1 MVLRILMLRLAL
13 VLAASVLAGGQ
24 SSPSR
29 ATVDGLLAAHNYPG
43 ALTQVDTLL
52 AQQQTASLWLARG
65 IALRGLK
72 RTGESLAA
80 FEHALS
86 MEPRNLA
93 ALRGAA
99 EAAFALHRD
108 KARPL
113 VQQLLQADPANPVGH
128 AMAGSLAYER
138 GDCAEVLTHFAR
150 AEPVV
155 SSNRVGVLQ
164 FSDCLITAGKPAR
177 AVSLLE
183 RLETKEDDAL
193 VSYDLAYALFAAE
206 RFDESATTLEK
217 LRDRQ
222 PDNAGLWNLLAADY
236 GKLQRTE
243 DALNAYRTACEKAPD
258 EPGFYVDLARFAME
272 HSSTDAA
279 IQVLNAG
286 IHRIP
291 RSAVLLTVRGSIYSF
306 LGEDKKAEADFVLAE
321 HVSPNSGM
329 GTVGRS
335 LHLRDQGRSL
345 DATDLLRQ
353 ELKKSPKDVVVKYF
367 LAESLITNGSPP
379 SMKEA
384 QGLLQDV
391 LKTRPD
397 DSNVLLG
404 LAKTFLA
411 ARDAKAALPLLLRAK
426 HLDPESPTILSR
438 LLQTYRDLGM
448 QQQAMAAAG
457 DLRHLVDENRS
468 ADLRRNR
475 FHISATPQ

>member
-1 MVLRILMLRLAL
+1 MVLRVLMLRLAL
-13 VLAASVLAGGQ
+13 FLAASVLAGSQ
-24 SSPSR
+24 TPSR
-29 ATVDGLLAAHNYPG
+29 ATIDGLLAAHDYPG
-43 ALTQVDTLL
+43 ALTQVDSLL
-52 AQQQTASLWLARG
+52 TQQQTASLWLARG

-99 EAAFALHRD
+99 EAAFALHKD

-113 VQQLLQADPANPVGH
+113 VRQLLQADPANPVGH

-138 GDCAEVLTHFAR
+138 GDCAEALTHFAR

-164 FSDCLITAGKPAR
+164 FSDCLIIAGKPAR

-183 RLETKEDDAL
+183 RLESKEDDAL

-206 RFDESATTLEK
+206 RFDESTTVLEK

-222 PDNAGLWNLLAADY
+222 PDNAGLWNLLAANY
-236 GKLQRTE
+236 SKLERIE
-243 DALNAYRTACEKAPD
+243 DALNAYRTACEKAPED
-258 EPGFYVDLARFAME
+258 TGFYVDLARFAME

-279 IQVLNAG
+279 IQVLNTG
-286 IHRIP
+286 ILRIP
-291 RSAVLLTVRGSIYSF
+291 RSAELLTVRGAIYSF
-306 LGEDKKAEADFVLAE
+306 LGDDKKAEADFALAE
-321 HVSPNSGM
+321 EVSPNSGM

-335 LHLRDQGRSL
+335 LHLRDQGKSL
-345 DATDLLRQ
+345 DATALLHQ
-353 ELKKSPKDVVVKYF
+353 ELKKSPKDALVKYF
-367 LAESLITNGSPP
+367 LAESLITNGSQP

-391 LKTRPD
+391 LKSRPND
-397 DSNVLLG
+397 PNVLLG

-426 HLDPESPTILSR
+426 HIDPESPTILSR
-438 LLQTYRDLGM
+438 LLQTYRELGM
-448 QQQAMAAAG
+448 QQQAMTAAS
-457 DLRHLVDENRS
+457 DLRRLVDENRN

-475 FHISATPQ
+475 FHVFATPQ

>member
-1 MVLRILMLRLAL
+1 MVVRVRILWLAFA
-13 VLAASVLAGGQ
+13 LAARLLAGGQ
-24 SSPSR
+24 TSPSR
-29 ATVDGLLAAHNYPG
+29 TTVDALLTAHDYSG
-43 ALTQVDTLL
+43 ALTEVDALL
-52 AQQQTASLWLARG
+52 AQQQTAPRWLARG

-72 RTGESLAA
+72 RTGESLTA
-80 FEHALS
+80 FEHALY
-86 MEPRNLA
+86 MEPRNQA

-99 EAAFALHRD
+99 EAAFALHKD

-113 VQQLLQADPANPVGH
+113 VQQLLQAEPANPVAH

-138 GDCAEVLTHFAR
+138 GDCAEALTHFAS

-155 SSNRVGVLQ
+155 SSNRIGVLQ
-164 FSDCLITAGKPAR
+164 FSDCLIAAGKPAR

-183 RLETKEDDAL
+183 RLEAREDDAL

-206 RFDESATTLEK
+206 RFDESVTRLEK

-222 PDNAGLWNLLAADY
+222 PDNAAVWNLLAADY
-236 GKLQRTE
+236 SKLERTE
-243 DALNAYRTACEKAPD
+243 GALNAYRAACEKAPD

-279 IQVLNAG
+279 MQVLNAG
-286 IHRIP
+286 IRRIP
-291 RSAVLLTVRGSIYSF
+291 RSAVLLTVRGAIYSF
-306 LGEDKKAEADFVLAE
+306 LGEDQKAQADFVLAE
-321 HVSPNSGM
+321 QVNPNSGM

-335 LHLRDQGRSL
+335 LHLRDQGKSL
-345 DATDLLRQ
+345 EATDMLRQ

-391 LKTRPD
+391 LRHRPD

-411 ARDAKAALPLLLRAK
+411 ARDAKAALPLLLRARY
-426 HLDPESPTILSR
+426 LDPESPTILSR
-438 LLQTYRDLGM
+438 LLQTYRELGM